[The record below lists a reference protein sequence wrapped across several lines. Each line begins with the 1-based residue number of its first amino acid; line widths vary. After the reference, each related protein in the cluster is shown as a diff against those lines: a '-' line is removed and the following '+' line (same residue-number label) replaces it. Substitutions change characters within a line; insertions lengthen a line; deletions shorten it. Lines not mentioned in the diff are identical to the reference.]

1 MFRVILIGLVLVTT
15 GLASYYRQQTQTY
28 RGQLLLQQ
36 EAVAEPVQ
44 LNQQTTENA
53 DDTPSEVELMTTT
66 EVEGSV
72 PAMDERDLR
81 VRIQELE
88 TSLRDR
94 ELEIRRLQRRL
105 ESPPANEA
113 ARPRIDRQ
121 EWLENLREDDPER
134 YSQIIER
141 RRNTQ
146 NLVNE
151 SFARKAA
158 HFLYRDNSHLSEEDI
173 AEHEYMVGLLGETWR
188 LADQM
193 HADSVTREERWQIGR
208 QLMEN
213 VRELTPMMGDARDRE
228 FYDLAL
234 ELGYDETGALDFVD
248 YINEMI
254 EVTTFGNIW
263 RGQRREWR
271 GE

>member
-15 GLASYYRQQTQTY
+15 GLASYYRQQTQIY
-28 RGQLLLQQ
+28 RGQLLQQ
-36 EAVAEPVQ
+36 DSAVEPAQ
-44 LNQQTTENA
+44 LNEESVDDA
-53 DDTPSEVELMTTT
+53 DDTIAQVDPITLTDADDLAPTEL
-66 EVEGSV
+66 
-72 PAMDERDLR
+72 ERDLR
-81 VRIQELE
+81 VRIQNLE
-88 TSLRDR
+88 TTLRDR

-121 EWLENLREDDPER
+121 DWLENLRKNDPEQ
-134 YSQIIER
+134 YAQIIER

-146 NLVNE
+146 NIVNK

-158 HFLYRDNSHLSEEDI
+158 HFLYRDISHLSEEEI

-193 HADSVTREERWQIGR
+193 HADSVTREERWQTRR

-228 FYDLAL
+228 IFDLAL